1 MKRIILLLVLVN
13 ILSNVL
19 NAQVLDGIYV
29 KEHVPARKP
38 IPYYHLREADVSW
51 SKTVWRM
58 LDLKEKQ
65 NHNFYYPI
73 EPTDDRLSLV
83 ALMVSGIENEG
94 TVVYDPDDDFNEFG
108 LELTQEDVK
117 IRLGAEPDSSEVENL
132 ETGEYE
138 WKFTTKD
145 INYAEMQRVLMKE
158 QWVFDKQRARI
169 EIRIIGLCP
178 VRRYTKG
185 DGEAEDGE
193 ELILTPKKLFW
204 AYFPSYRNL
213 FAKQE
218 VFNPMNDSERRTFDD
233 IFFKRKFASH
243 IYRVTNEYE
252 NRLMTS
258 YKKGEDLL
266 LEAERIKDFLFKFE
280 HDLWEF

>member
-1 MKRIILLLVLVN
+1 MKRIIF
-13 ILSNVL
+13 ILIVVSVFSNVL

-51 SKTVWRM
+51 SKTVWRI

-65 NHNFYYPI
+65 NHPLYYPLI
-73 EPTDDRLSLV
+73 PTDDRLSLV
-83 ALMVSGIENEG
+83 ALMASGIENEG
-94 TVVYDPDDDFNEFG
+94 AVVYDPDDQFNEFG
-108 LELTQEDVK
+108 VELTSEAVK
-117 IRLGAEPDSSEVENL
+117 INMGAELDSSEVENMI
-132 ETGEYE
+132 TGEYE
-138 WKFTTKD
+138 MKYETREITWSD
-145 INYAEMQRVLMKE
+145 ITRILMKE
-158 QWVFDKQRARI
+158 EWVFDKQRAKM
-169 EIRIIGLCP
+169 EVRIIGLCP
-178 VRRYTKG
+178 VRRYNKG
-185 DGEAEDGE
+185 EGELEEGE
-193 ELILTPKKLFW
+193 EVVLTPKKLFW
-204 AYFPSYRNL
+204 AYFPSFRNL

-218 VFNPMNDSERRTFDD
+218 VFNPNNDAERRTFDD

-243 IYRVTNEYE
+243 IYRVTNVYE
-252 NRLMTS
+252 NRRIET